1 MNPDEMELNVFWKI
15 YITITVLVSVVAFT
29 SLNVKKMVEKFKEF
43 KIRQGVTVMPIDSNE
58 AEVQLVQSNKT
69 YTLNYFKFNNSKYN
83 DPMFTGRQMACWAT
97 ISFGLILG
105 VIVFRDF
112 NEHVNPHQVFIY
124 HTVIIEPIFI
134 KMTIPT
140 IYLAVRKDVRRFMCQ
155 EIMSLRIFE
164 NVDIPDWKNV
174 RLFKHRACSPIT
186 EIELE
191 QTNTDRNTNGN
202 KDEYPVEEA
211 DGHTGNET

>member
-1 MNPDEMELNVFWKI
+1 MIDPDEMELNMFWKI
-15 YITITVLVSVVAFT
+15 YITVTLLVSVIAFT
-29 SLNVKKMVEKFKEF
+29 SLNLKKMMEKFKEF
-43 KIRQGVTVMPIDSNE
+43 KIQQSVTVMPITNQEEDTNTADVSP
-58 AEVQLVQSNKT
+58 VQMNNC
-69 YTLNYFKFNNSKYN
+69 YTLPFNNAKYN

-97 ISFGLILG
+97 FSFGLILG

-164 NVDIPDWKNV
+164 NVAIPDWKNV
-174 RLFKHRACSPIT
+174 RLFKTR
-186 EIELE
+186 
-191 QTNTDRNTNGN
+191 
-202 KDEYPVEEA
+202 
-211 DGHTGNET
+211 